1 MGCENLQRQNS
12 HPPAPSHSSAEARR
26 GGRSNKIKPPLRGHQ
41 GENFMKTIAFAALAV
56 LGLVLGT
63 ANLVSPAHAATY
75 YFAMSHSNNGNG
87 GGGSN

>member
-1 MGCENLQRQNS
+1 
-12 HPPAPSHSSAEARR
+12 
-26 GGRSNKIKPPLRGHQ
+26 
-41 GENFMKTIAFAALAV
+41 MKTIAFAVLAI

-75 YFAMSHSNNGNG
+75 YFGMTHSNDGNS